1 METQEIMH
9 LSDLDLSKTY
19 TYADY
24 LQWKFEERIELI
36 KGKIFKMSPAPSS
49 YHQEIAAEI
58 TRVFANHLKGK
69 MCKVYPAP
77 FDVRLTKKSLMNED
91 VITVVQPDICVVCDR
106 RKIDKAGC
114 IGAPDIVVEIL
125 SPGNNKTELQNKYDV
140 YEENGVQEYWIVSP
154 QQKTFLKYVLNQE
167 GIYVALKL
175 LPDNAEVT
183 TPILPG
189 FILNLEDVFTDD

>member
-1 METQEIMH
+1 MEFSE
-9 LSDLDLSKTY
+9 LDLTKTY
-19 TYADY
+19 SYADY
-24 LQWKFEERIELI
+24 LEWKFEERTELI
-36 KGKIFKMSPAPSS
+36 KGRIFKMSRAPGS

-77 FDVRLTKKSLMNED
+77 FDVRLAKKSLMNED

-175 LPDNAEVT
+175 LPANAEVT

-189 FILNLEDVFTDD
+189 FILNLEDVFADD